1 MGRGIKHEQ
10 ATIALR
16 MRRKKNSLH
25 VKSRDLQNETD
36 GNSNS
41 LRTLDV
47 FPDVSSLFDCLKSA
61 FPLSILI
68 SAGAIAN
75 HDLKLQ

>member
-16 MRRKKNSLH
+16 MRRKKEFAY
-25 VKSRDLQNETD
+25 QNETD

-41 LRTLDV
+41 LRTMTYFRAFFL
-47 FPDVSSLFDCLKSA
+47 SLTASTPPFFLL
-61 FPLSILI
+61 FRLVLI
-68 SAGAIAN
+68 SAGAIGN
-75 HDLKLQ
+75 HDLMLK